1 MISVISKFISRVKPS
16 PDAGL
21 KPGYGNRPATAA
33 ANANA
38 IRPRSHG
45 PGVQGR
51 PVAPRFPKIRKLR
64 SGVADS
70 AGRENPAGLVGGDAG
85 GAKGFRDRPETS
97 TVLQDNVGAGN
108 ERVENPDC
116 APAQDSAAAALQQLE
131 EQRRQLE
138 ARIREVNE
146 LDSRIKGLTRDL
158 QDQSQAK
165 REQQEAH
172 DRERIM
178 LSDRI
183 EELTNALQH
192 MESRCKELEEHS
204 ARIETINAILQEAV
218 LSDTGVYQRRI
229 AARTREV
236 TELAEEFEALRTTVM
251 QAGGSLP
258 ANVVTDAAAAESP
271 QHRVE
276 DTAVPEDGGIRPQGD
291 GTDMAIT
298 RVDTEQ
304 LDMLTGLYNRR
315 YFIEVLEKRLA
326 QEHASQTHQ
335 SVYYVLLDNFA
346 QIRKDIGFLN
356 SDLVLKEISELL
368 KSHFSAADV
377 VAHFGDNTFSILHDS
392 DSVEEITDTAER
404 LRMLLEGHVAKAGG
418 HSVITTAS
426 IGICIINEY
435 THNVDD
441 ILTRADLA
449 CEVART
455 SDGNRVHVH
464 STIIDEQIDHGNEE
478 NWDNVVRKTL
488 DDQRFYLS
496 YQPIVSLDNAPGQR
510 YEVLLRILDEDSNIV
525 LPGQFLSVAERIGLA
540 VDIDRYVI
548 ENAFRGIGEG
558 RNEELQLYIKLSHAA
573 IADSDLPL
581 WIDKKR
587 QQYGI
592 ARDQAVFEVPEHVVG
607 RDLRN
612 TARLT
617 RALHDRG
624 CLVAIEHYK
633 GVTRS
638 QHLAHIH
645 ADILKIDGS
654 LIGELGRR
662 RDNHAGVN
670 AIVAVARQNGMMVV
684 AERVEEAAS
693 LALLWDFGIQYAQG
707 NFIQEPCRKL
717 DYVFAAEIVSEDVDD
732 GRAIFMPDSRVS

>member
-1 MISVISKFISRVKPS
+1 MLGVISKLVSRVKS
-16 PDAGL
+16 GPDAGL
-21 KPGYGNRPATAA
+21 
-33 ANANA
+33 
-38 IRPRSHG
+38 
-45 PGVQGR
+45 R
-51 PVAPRFPKIRKLR
+51 PVDET
-64 SGVADS
+64 GS
-70 AGRENPAGLVGGDAG
+70 A
-85 GAKGFRDRPETS
+85 
-97 TVLQDNVGAGN
+97 TVAGN
-108 ERVENPDC
+108 KVRAITPVQVYG
-116 APAQDSAAAALQQLE
+116 APTQDSAAAVLQQVE

-138 ARIREVNE
+138 ARTQEVNE
-146 LDSRIKGLTRDL
+146 LGSRIKGLTRDL
-158 QDQSQAK
+158 QDQAEAN

-172 DRERIM
+172 NRERIRF
-178 LSDRI
+178 SDRI
-183 EELTNALQH
+183 EALTNALRH
-192 MESRCKELEEHS
+192 MESRCQELEEHS
-204 ARIETINAILQEAV
+204 ARVEEINAILQEAV

-236 TELAEEFEALRTTVM
+236 TELTEEFEALRATVR

-258 ANVVTDAAAAESP
+258 ANIATDVPTTDSL
-271 QHRVE
+271 QQRIE
-276 DTAVPEDGGIRPQGD
+276 DTTATEDVGTRPQGN
-291 GTDMAIT
+291 GADM
-298 RVDTEQ
+298 VVSPLDTEQ

-315 YFIEVLEKRLA
+315 HFIEVLQERLA
-326 QEHASQTHQ
+326 QESASQGHQ

-356 SDLVLKEISELL
+356 SDLVLKEISGLL
-368 KSHFSAADV
+368 KSHFTATDV
-377 VAHFGDNTFSILHDS
+377 VARFGDNSFSILHDS
-392 DSVEEITDTAER
+392 DSVEEITDSAER
-404 LRMLLEGHVAKAGG
+404 LRELVEGHVAKAGG

-426 IGICIINEY
+426 IGISIINEY
-435 THNVDD
+435 THNADD

-464 STIIDEQIDHGNEE
+464 STIIDEQIDHGNEK

-496 YQPIVSLDNAPGQR
+496 YQPIVSLDDVPGQR
-510 YEVLLRILDEDSNIV
+510 YEVLLRILDEDGNVV

-558 RNEELQLYIKLSHAA
+558 NNKDLQLYIKLSHAA
-573 IADSDLPL
+573 IADSDLLL
-581 WIDKKR
+581 WIEKKR

-607 RDLRN
+607 KDLGN

-617 RALHDRG
+617 KALHEGG

-633 GVTRS
+633 GATRP

-654 LIGELGRR
+654 LIGELGKS
-662 RDNHAGVN
+662 RDNHAGIN
-670 AIVAVARQNGMMVV
+670 AIVALARQNGMMVV

-707 NFIQEPCRKL
+707 NFIQEPSRKL
-717 DYVFAAEIVSEDVDD
+717 NYEFSGEIVPEDVDD
-732 GRAIFMPDSRVS
+732 GRAIFAPGSRPA